1 MQYLQ
6 KLDETGEC
14 FLSSLWIGLSER
26 MKLSNERVYDIL
38 SLQENGL
45 FLGQDGVW
53 RIQQKK
59 KWRGK
64 INVEKIQSRF
74 AKDLEAL

>member
-26 MKLSNERVYDIL
+26 MKLSNERVCDIL

-45 FLGQDGVW
+45 FLGSDGVW
-53 RIQQKK
+53 RMPQKK
-59 KWRGK
+59 KRWGK
-64 INVEKIQSRF
+64 IDIHKIQSRF
-74 AKDLEAL
+74 AKNLEAL